1 MRILQLSDTHLR
13 GDHSLSF
20 RVVDTRRCL
29 DEAVAHVKSLTQQP
43 DIIVITG
50 DLADSGD
57 LNAYHILHDELLP
70 FGVPVYAVPGNH
82 DRRDRLREVM
92 PHWCPAKEDI
102 APYLCYTVEEENLR
116 LIMMDSMSP
125 GSHSGHFPA
134 ETGDWLE
141 RELAKRP
148 DTPTMFFM
156 HHPPFVTGMGAMDE
170 PFENVERFAA
180 IVERN
185 PQMRLSFGH
194 MHRPIVTEWHGR
206 IAMTAPAVSMQ
217 IDLDLS
223 PEGGDNFRMETP
235 GYLLHHFDK
244 GVWNSHICQIAVQAT
259 FAGPYPFAG
268 SVNPTQ

>member
-1 MRILQLSDTHLR
+1 M
-13 GDHSLSF
+13 
-20 RVVDTRRCL
+20 
-29 DEAVAHVKSLTQQP
+29 
-43 DIIVITG
+43 
-50 DLADSGD
+50 
-57 LNAYHILHDELLP
+57 
-70 FGVPVYAVPGNH
+70 
-82 DRRDRLREVM
+82 
-92 PHWCPAKEDI
+92 
-102 APYLCYTVEEENLR
+102 EEENLR

-170 PFENVERFAA
+170 PFENMERFAA

-185 PQMRLSFGH
+185 PQMRLCFGH

-223 PEGGDNFRMETP
+223 PEGGDTFRMETP